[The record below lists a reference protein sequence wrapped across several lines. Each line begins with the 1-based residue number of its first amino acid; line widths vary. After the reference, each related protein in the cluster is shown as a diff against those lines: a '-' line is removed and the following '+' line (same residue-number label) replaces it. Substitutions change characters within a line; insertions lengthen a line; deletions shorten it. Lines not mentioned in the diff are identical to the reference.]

1 MRQLR
6 EPRSVSAVPTA
17 DPTASPTLRLLA
29 AAAEESREHR
39 VFRLAVAGA
48 VAFHLAVAFLP
59 LPRVV
64 ASAEPQ
70 PQKSHLLV
78 VQTPIFKHDVISPV
92 RENDKP
98 AFLVPV
104 PDPAPDDR
112 EPIRPL
118 ATVPQHLDLPE
129 IAPVGDLP
137 PPPPLPPAGPIEIG
151 GAVVR
156 PVAIDTPQPVYS
168 ELARRARIQGVVQL
182 RTILDETGRVTDVEV
197 VKRLPFGLTEAA
209 VEAVQ
214 RWRYRP
220 ATLNDKPVAVFLQV
234 TVNFQLQ

>member
-6 EPRSVSAVPTA
+6 EPRCVPAV
-17 DPTASPTLRLLA
+17 DPTASPTLMLLA
-29 AAAEESREHR
+29 AADEESRERR
-39 VFRLAVAGA
+39 VFRVAVAGA
-48 VAFHLAVAFLP
+48 VAFHLAVALLP

-70 PQKSHLLV
+70 PQTSHLLV
-78 VQTPIFKHDVISPV
+78 VQTPIFKHEVIPPV
-92 RENDKP
+92 RDDDEH

-104 PDPAPDDR
+104 PDPNPGDP

-182 RTILDETGRVTDVEV
+182 RTVLDATGRVTDVEV
-197 VKRLPFGLTEAA
+197 VKSLPFGLTEAA

-234 TVNFQLQ
+234 TVTFTLR

>member
-1 MRQLR
+1 M
-6 EPRSVSAVPTA
+6 P
-17 DPTASPTLRLLA
+17 DPT
-29 AAAEESREHR
+29 
-39 VFRLAVAGA
+39 
-48 VAFHLAVAFLP
+48 
-59 LPRVV
+59 
-64 ASAEPQ
+64 
-70 PQKSHLLV
+70 
-78 VQTPIFKHDVISPV
+78 
-92 RENDKP
+92 
-98 AFLVPV
+98 
-104 PDPAPDDR
+104 PDDP

-182 RTILDETGRVTDVEV
+182 RTVLDETGRVTGVEV
-197 VKRLPFGLTEAA
+197 VKSLPFGLTEAA

-234 TVNFQLQ
+234 TVTFTLQ